1 MFFDLQ
7 KAPMLKR
14 ISALIL
20 DLIVLSIVVTGFS
33 LCLSAILKYD
43 ADAEA
48 LEEKTT
54 YYQEQ
59 YGVKQTEEYVSL
71 VESDPTAKAN
81 YEEYLKAVYA
91 DEEITKLNNL
101 VLQKLLTILSVGFLL
116 GFLVVDFFIPLLL
129 KDGRTIGK
137 KIFGICLMQS
147 DHTKVRKAALFA
159 RTVIGKYALET
170 MVPVIVIHMIVF
182 FNIGMVGTIVLI
194 LLLLLQIIICVKT
207 QGNLVIHDLISA
219 TVCVDEKSQMIFD
232 DENAKEEYRK
242 KLEEMDER
250 GLYESSTRECN

>member
-33 LCLSAILKYD
+33 LFFSYLVKYD

-48 LEEKTT
+48 LEEKTS
-54 YYQEQ
+54 YYQTL
-59 YGVKQTEEYVSL
+59 YNVSASEEYAVK
-71 VESDPTAKAN
+71 VESDPEIKAQ

-91 DEEITKLNNL
+91 DEEITRLNNI
-101 VLQKLLTILSVGFLL
+101 VMQKLLTILSL
-116 GFLVVDFFIPLLL
+116 GFFFGYLVCEFIVPIVL

-137 KIFGICLMQS
+137 RIFGICLMQS
-147 DHTKVRKAALFA
+147 NHTKVRIPSLFA
-159 RTVIGKYALET
+159 RTILGKYAIET
-170 MVPVIVIHMIVF
+170 MVPVFVIHMIVF
-182 FNIGMVGTIVLI
+182 FNIGMVGTAVLI
-194 LLLLLQIIICVKT
+194 LLLLLQVVVCALT

-219 TVCVDEKSQMIFD
+219 TVCVDEKSQMIFED
-232 DENAKEEYRK
+232 VTAKEEYRK